1 MSNPANCDCCRE
13 LLEKKDLEMLEARRE
28 HDLLVSKLLA
38 TIFELSQKL
47 IDAHALVMPPQY
59 HHATQDE

>member
-13 LLEKKDLEMLEARRE
+13 LLEEKDLEMLEARCE

-38 TIFELSQKL
+38 NIFELSQKL
-47 IDAHALVMPPQY
+47 IEAHALVRLPQY

>member
-28 HDLLVSKLLA
+28 HNLLVSQLLA
-38 TIFELSQKL
+38 DIFELSQKL
-47 IDAHALVMPPQY
+47 MDARALVRPLQY
-59 HHATQDE
+59 HHATPDE

>member
-28 HDLLVSKLLA
+28 HDLVVSKLLA
-38 TIFELSQKL
+38 NIFELSQKL
-47 IDAHALVMPPQY
+47 IDARVLVRPPQY
-59 HHATQDE
+59 HHSTQDE